1 MAILNIEINPSLID
15 INVHP
20 TKLEVKFSD
29 EKAVYN
35 AVYYGVKNALYEI
48 PNVPKIERTSD
59 EFKRDTAKGTVKS
72 KQPCGCTS
80 EDNDK
85 TSGNDRI

>member
-29 EKAVYN
+29 EKAVYKC
-35 AVYYGVKNALYEI
+35 GVLRCEKTHFTKYRMYRKSSVLQKNL
-48 PNVPKIERTSD
+48 NVIHQ
-59 EFKRDTAKGTVKS
+59 RDS
-72 KQPCGCTS
+72 
-80 EDNDK
+80 
-85 TSGNDRI
+85 

>member
-35 AVYYGVKNALYEI
+35 AVYYGVKTHFTKYRMYRKS
-48 PNVPKIERTSD
+48 NVLRKNLNVIRQ
-59 EFKRDTAKGTVKS
+59 RDS
-72 KQPCGCTS
+72 
-80 EDNDK
+80 
-85 TSGNDRI
+85 